1 MKRIVAHQSGMAL
14 FQVLLL
20 SALLMVVMLSIS
32 LSAKNHVAVARAV
45 QDRTE
50 ANLELYSQQNNLV
63 FELLTNPWSMSA
75 ASDSS
80 GNSVSIRSLWNFYDQ
95 PFVFGTASHQIQDVH
110 GLINLNAPDSKL
122 WRSLTL
128 QWYNQE
134 SLGQKIVDSISDW
147 QDSDNIALLLG
158 AEQAHY
164 PDSVKVRN
172 APIQFESELLL
183 IKNVPEDFYQRAADW
198 LTTYPV
204 SRVHLLNMPLPMLK
218 FYFGD
223 DLTNQVLA
231 QRESRKISATVLSTV
246 SGLEEDDFRSF
257 GSGPVFRIRSEI
269 TKGKISLFKQQT
281 LILDPYSRD
290 PIKVWD
296 QRNTKN
302 NNGYVDAE

>member
-1 MKRIVAHQSGMAL
+1 MKRIVGYQAGMAL

-32 LSAKNHVAVARAV
+32 LSAKNHVALAQAV

-50 ANLELYSQQNNLV
+50 ANLELYSQQNSLV
-63 FELLTNPWSMSA
+63 FELLTNPWTVTA
-75 ASDSS
+75 TSDLS
-80 GNSVSIRSLWNFYDQ
+80 GHAVSIRALWNFYDE
-95 PFVFGTASHQIQDVH
+95 PFEYGTALHQIQDVNA
-110 GLINLNAPDSKL
+110 LISLNSPDAKL
-122 WRSLTL
+122 WRSLTS
-128 QWYNQE
+128 QWYNQDA
-134 SLGQKIVDSISDW
+134 LGQKIVDSISDW

-158 AEQAHY
+158 AEQAQY
-164 PDSVKVRN
+164 PDTVKVRN
-172 APIQFESELLL
+172 APIQLESELFL
-183 IKNVPEDFYQRAADW
+183 IKNVSEDFYQRTADW

-223 DLTNQVLA
+223 DLANQVLA
-231 QRESRKISATVLSTV
+231 QRESRAISATVLSTV
-246 SGLEEDDFRSF
+246 SGIEEDDFRSF
-257 GSGPVFRIRSEI
+257 GSGPIFRIRSEI

-281 LILDPYSRD
+281 LILDPYSRY